1 MGAVVQ
7 ATVAVLILAAQPG
20 AGPFAPAP
28 GPAPFGELH
37 SAPCLSGPET
47 REAVQTRRIVPPF
60 RAVAEAMREGGELV
74 AIRICRSPDPPL
86 IYDVAVLRRDGHL
99 VHVIIDAAVGVALP
113 GRRQP

>member
-7 ATVAVLILAAQPG
+7 ATTAVLMLAAQPG
-20 AGPFAPAP
+20 PGPFPP
-28 GPAPFGELH
+28 GPVPPGEPRPV
-37 SAPCLSGPET
+37 PCLSGPET

-86 IYDVAVLRRDGHL
+86 VYDVAVLRRDGRL
-99 VHVIIDAAVGVALP
+99 VHVIVDAAVGVALP
-113 GRRQP
+113 GRREP

>member
-7 ATVAVLILAAQPG
+7 ATTAVLMLAAQPG
-20 AGPFAPAP
+20 FGLFPP
-28 GPAPFGELH
+28 GPGRGEPRPM
-37 SAPCLSGPET
+37 ACLSGAET

-86 IYDVAVLRRDGHL
+86 VYDVAVLRRDGRL
-99 VHVIIDAAVGVALP
+99 VHVIIDAAAGIALP
-113 GRRQP
+113 GRREP